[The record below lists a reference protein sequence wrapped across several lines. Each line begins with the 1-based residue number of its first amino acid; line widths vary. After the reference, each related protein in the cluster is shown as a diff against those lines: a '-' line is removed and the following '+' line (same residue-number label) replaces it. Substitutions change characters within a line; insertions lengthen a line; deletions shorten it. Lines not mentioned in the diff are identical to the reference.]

1 MSEIVPVQIT
11 APGGSKSDKTSLFHS
26 KRIISA
32 PTRISAQGF
41 SGIYV
46 VSMSNVCFPV
56 YGCVSVATGC
66 QAIHVNTL
74 SIKQLGEG
82 WQ

>member
-1 MSEIVPVQIT
+1 MSEIAPVRIM
-11 APGGSKSDKTSLFHS
+11 APPGAVNRTKTSLFHS

-32 PTRISAQGF
+32 PARL

-46 VSMSNVCFPV
+46 VSMSTVCFPV

-66 QAIHVNTL
+66 QAICQHPVN
-74 SIKQLGEG
+74 
-82 WQ
+82 